1 MMRLIY
7 KMFGYTPNDKVEK
20 TAGFSEFFTNTGS
33 AEKKKIIEQAVK
45 KANDDQKELIE
56 KYDRKFKSA

>member
-1 MMRLIY
+1 
-7 KMFGYTPNDKVEK
+7 MFGYTPNNKAEK
-20 TAGFSEFFTNTGS
+20 TTGFSEFFTNTGS

-45 KANDDQKELIE
+45 KANNDQKELIE